1 MVTRSPVLGLFFRL
15 AYYGTR
21 ADERLYQQPEPLP
34 RATSCLL
41 LLLLLLPPQ
50 TRPLTGYRGA
60 VRATFFLPH
69 KASTQ
74 FFRGGIPGRA
84 AGLTWGLPRAPPA
97 PWPRGERR
105 RTGPACKD
113 PALSSFLPRG
123 CRPARSFL
131 GWWRS
136 LPAATAGVTDDSAD
150 KKQKRTPNDQ
160 PQDFFTCSFGTF
172 PQGGTQ
178 GQTRASVSALAV

>member
-1 MVTRSPVLGLFFRL
+1 MGCFFVSHITEQEPTSDSTSSLNRFLGPLRAYCCCCCCCRHKRGRSR
-15 AYYGTR
+15 
-21 ADERLYQQPEPLP
+21 
-34 RATSCLL
+34 
-41 LLLLLLPPQ
+41 
-50 TRPLTGYRGA
+50 GYRGA

-136 LPAATAGVTDDSAD
+136 LPAAAAGVTDDSAD